1 MARGTT
7 DRWGM
12 AAGVAL
18 AVSVLL
24 LGCGGDQGQNGQV
37 QAPGA
42 AEVNVLIV
50 QPRILE
56 LMQELPGRI
65 SATKVAEVRARV
77 AGIVLTKH
85 FQEGAAI
92 KAGQLL
98 FTIDPAQ
105 YKAALSRAQGELAK
119 ADAAVG
125 NAQTV
130 INRYTPLAKMDA
142 ISQQDLDT
150 AQTTLQLAQAART
163 SAQADVETAQ
173 LNLAYTRVTAP
184 IAGRIGRA
192 AVTEGALVG
201 QAGEATALATIQQLN
216 PIYADFTQS
225 VTDTVRARESQAGA
239 TPLHDGK
246 LIHSKLSLAVEGS
259 NKIREGKLIFADVTV
274 DRSSGK
280 ISLRGEFPNDDGLLL
295 PGMYVRVR
303 TSQGT
308 EPAAMLVPQ
317 RAVKRTSDGQAQVL
331 IVGADQKVQARPV
344 QTGAMYGS
352 DWHILNGLQTGDSV
366 IIGGPAVNPGDQVT
380 VAHAQPMPAPSASA
394 PETGSKAAQ

>member
-7 DRWGM
+7 DRWSM

-105 YKAALSRAQGELAK
+105 YKAALSPSAREASGFSP
-119 ADAAVG
+119 
-125 NAQTV
+125 
-130 INRYTPLAKMDA
+130 R
-142 ISQQDLDT
+142 SR
-150 AQTTLQLAQAART
+150 ART
-163 SAQADVETAQ
+163 
-173 LNLAYTRVTAP
+173 P
-184 IAGRIGRA
+184 
-192 AVTEGALVG
+192 
-201 QAGEATALATIQQLN
+201 
-216 PIYADFTQS
+216 
-225 VTDTVRARESQAGA
+225 
-239 TPLHDGK
+239 
-246 LIHSKLSLAVEGS
+246 
-259 NKIREGKLIFADVTV
+259 
-274 DRSSGK
+274 
-280 ISLRGEFPNDDGLLL
+280 
-295 PGMYVRVR
+295 
-303 TSQGT
+303 
-308 EPAAMLVPQ
+308 
-317 RAVKRTSDGQAQVL
+317 
-331 IVGADQKVQARPV
+331 
-344 QTGAMYGS
+344 
-352 DWHILNGLQTGDSV
+352 
-366 IIGGPAVNPGDQVT
+366 
-380 VAHAQPMPAPSASA
+380 
-394 PETGSKAAQ
+394 